1 MENYNNS
8 FVAAISIGSA
18 HITGIVGVKE
28 QDGSIAVHSHIA
40 VPSVDFISKGRVF
53 NPEKMNKALR
63 DIREHLENSVNRKIS
78 QMYVGINCMTMRSI
92 PYTNSKNYHEQITI
106 TSEVIDQFLTENR
119 QNRQADHTFLETIP
133 LEYRMGTATS
143 SDPIG
148 VMTDSIK
155 VQFLN
160 IVCHANIIDTIKSCF
175 NKVGI
180 SIANNNPIGG
190 LTSNLSIAT
199 LQIANCITTEQERTG
214 GCAVVDMGCETTT
227 VAVYKGKV
235 LRHLAVIPLGANNI
249 TRDIA
254 KVFTCDESEAE
265 MLKNIAGY
273 PDFEK
278 IDDSELIHLR
288 EGNRV
293 RKPSELAEI
302 IEARVE
308 EIIQNVKFQIDSTK
322 FNRETLV
329 NGLYIT
335 GIGSQLENI
344 SQAFETIFKDWQLR
358 QSATPTRLR
367 VKGTEA
373 DFNQFGTYNVCLAL
387 IDSGEQNCCGGF
399 REEPKSQPENDLFG
413 EAPTEE
419 PLPGVPEVEVEEEKE
434 EEKENKKTEVKKK
447 KEKEEKKSGPS
458 IWSRFKNK
466 LEEILSEDSE

>member
-8 FVAAISIGSA
+8 FVAALSLGSA
-18 HITGIVGVKE
+18 HITGLVGVKE
-28 QDGSIAVHSHIA
+28 QDGSISVLSHIA

-53 NPEKMNKALR
+53 NPEKMTKALR

-106 TSEVIDQFLTENR
+106 TQEVIDQFLIENR
-119 QNRQADHTFLETIP
+119 QNRQSDHTFLETIP

-143 SDPIG
+143 NDPIG

-160 IVCHANIIDTIKSCF
+160 IVCHANIIETIKLCF
-175 NKVGI
+175 NKAGI
-180 SIANNNPIGG
+180 SIATNAPAGG
-190 LTSNLSIAT
+190 LTSNLQIAT
-199 LQIANCITTEQERTG
+199 LQMANCITTEQERTG
-214 GCAVVDMGCETTT
+214 GCAVIDMGSETTT

-265 MLKNIAGY
+265 MLKTLAGY
-273 PDFEK
+273 PNFEK
-278 IDDSELIHLR
+278 IDDTELIHLR

-308 EIIQNVKFQIDSTK
+308 EILQNAKFQIESTK
-322 FNRETLV
+322 FNRESLV

-344 SQAFETIFKDWQLR
+344 GEAFENIFKDWQLR
-358 QSATPTRLR
+358 QSPTPARLR
-367 VKGTEA
+367 AKGTET

-387 IDSGEQNCCGGF
+387 IDSGEQNCCGGL
-399 REEPKSQPENDLFG
+399 REEAKPQPENDLFG
-413 EAPTEE
+413 DASTEE
-419 PLPGVPEVEVEEEKE
+419 PLPKLETEEEVEEVEQEKP
-434 EEKENKKTEVKKK
+434 
-447 KEKEEKKSGPS
+447 KEKKPKKEKKSGPS

-466 LEEILSEDSE
+466 LEEMLSEDTE